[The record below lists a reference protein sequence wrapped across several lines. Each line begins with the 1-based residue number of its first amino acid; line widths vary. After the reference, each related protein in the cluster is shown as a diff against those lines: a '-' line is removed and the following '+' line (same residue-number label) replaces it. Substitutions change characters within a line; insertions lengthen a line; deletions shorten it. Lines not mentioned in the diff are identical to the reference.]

1 MCIPGDGFREVVQVQ
16 PGTAQPQLLPFY
28 CMTTSENLTERRDV
42 IGGCLF
48 TTNTPKLM
56 RFFPLPCNISELN
69 QFMCADMNRMGQL
82 CGKCAHGYAP
92 AAYSYTL
99 ECVNCTDSGGY
110 NWLKYSAIAFG
121 PLTLFCTIIIAL
133 HISATSPYFHGYVLF
148 CQFVCLPTVL
158 RLFVTSHSYEYYQN
172 TKWFINVYM
181 CLVGIWNLDFFRL
194 VYKPFCL
201 HPNITVMQTLV
212 LDYLIAFYPLFLL
225 LVTYSLASLC
235 KRNGKVVVILWK
247 PLRQVLR
254 PLSHDLD
261 IRTTL
266 IESFSTLYLLS
277 VVKIQSVSLDLLLPT
292 TLYYSNGKKK
302 GYYLYLAADVLY
314 FWFPSLSICLACNY
328 FVSTFCVS
336 TNNTAFALSLSIF
349 SEVTQCYELQFSR
362 FTNIHGCISG
372 SLQGRDG
379 RIKGFSILFR
389 SFSDN
394 KDVCC
399 CSVSID
405 EFLLLCSHIRI
416 VFNSLNLYCNNFAS
430 PENAHSLHT

>member
-1 MCIPGDGFREVVQVQ
+1 MMVCSTVLLCLVFHFTHGLDLDWVNAVNGMNCTSYLRHQRTAANSDTLNNFSSVSGSSQPIDCPPWYRQQNNVCIPGDGFREVVQVQ

-172 TKWFINVYM
+172 AKWFINVYM

-194 VYKPFCL
+194 PSCTSPFVFIPISQSCRPWCL
-201 HPNITVMQTLV
+201 I
-212 LDYLIAFYPLFLL
+212 I
-225 LVTYSLASLC
+225 
-235 KRNGKVVVILWK
+235 
-247 PLRQVLR
+247 
-254 PLSHDLD
+254 
-261 IRTTL
+261 
-266 IESFSTLYLLS
+266 
-277 VVKIQSVSLDLLLPT
+277 
-292 TLYYSNGKKK
+292 
-302 GYYLYLAADVLY
+302 
-314 FWFPSLSICLACNY
+314 
-328 FVSTFCVS
+328 
-336 TNNTAFALSLSIF
+336 
-349 SEVTQCYELQFSR
+349 
-362 FTNIHGCISG
+362 
-372 SLQGRDG
+372 
-379 RIKGFSILFR
+379 
-389 SFSDN
+389 
-394 KDVCC
+394 
-399 CSVSID
+399 
-405 EFLLLCSHIRI
+405 
-416 VFNSLNLYCNNFAS
+416 
-430 PENAHSLHT
+430 